1 MGTRVSYEHSEGIS
15 TISMDDGKVNAMSV
29 AMMEEINAALDQAQE
44 NGSVVVLTGREGV
57 FSAGFDL
64 AVFKQG
70 MEPLMEM
77 LRAGAKLAERMLS
90 FPSPIVAACS
100 GHAIAMGSFLLMA
113 SDVRIG
119 TQGPFKIGLNEVAIG
134 MTLPYFGVEL
144 ARARLAV
151 THLER
156 SVGLAQVY
164 EAAGAVE
171 AGYLDEAVE
180 ESELLPRATA
190 LAEQL
195 ANLDMEAH
203 RNTKERIREGVN
215 SALDKALSKELGV
228 D

>member
-70 MEPLMEM
+70 LEPLMEM

-119 TQGPFKIGLNEVAIG
+119 TQGPFKIGMNEVAIG
-134 MTLPYFGVEL
+134 MTLPLFAVEIARYRLNTPYLHRATILAEMYSPEEAIAPGFIDRVAPPEQLLATARETALALSKLDMPSHAATKLRVRGPMLEAL
-144 ARARLAV
+144 ARAIK
-151 THLER
+151 
-156 SVGLAQVY
+156 
-164 EAAGAVE
+164 
-171 AGYLDEAVE
+171 
-180 ESELLPRATA
+180 SEL
-190 LAEQL
+190 
-195 ANLDMEAH
+195 
-203 RNTKERIREGVN
+203 G
-215 SALDKALSKELGV
+215 
-228 D
+228 

>member
-15 TISMDDGKVNAMSV
+15 TINMDDGKVNAMSV

-100 GHAIAMGSFLLMA
+100 GHAIAMGLHCRRGRGLRFRTFL
-113 SDVRIG
+113 
-119 TQGPFKIGLNEVAIG
+119 
-134 MTLPYFGVEL
+134 
-144 ARARLAV
+144 
-151 THLER
+151 
-156 SVGLAQVY
+156 
-164 EAAGAVE
+164 
-171 AGYLDEAVE
+171 
-180 ESELLPRATA
+180 
-190 LAEQL
+190 
-195 ANLDMEAH
+195 
-203 RNTKERIREGVN
+203 
-215 SALDKALSKELGV
+215 
-228 D
+228 